1 VTLGSARLTIEGM
14 AEADP
19 GEFITPKL
27 VGARFEGGVIP
38 LEVLA
43 DLAGL
48 SELLIETAKW
58 KFLQKNP
65 GRKRSPR
72 GFTKGVELKL
82 TEIKDGSAIPVIALS
97 FATTAGSLFPP
108 ESATYLPEARDA
120 IVSAIDAAANKKPI
134 ELAEHLLAYFD
145 RVGRNLGPE
154 EAIEFPNNGQQHPAR
169 LNKATR
175 RALVLASQSVD
186 ELTDPTQVQ
195 GLVPEADQSRK
206 TFQLQLADGRKITG
220 PLTAQHRLELIEAF
234 NAYTN
239 RQRVL
244 IDCIGRFNRNNRLV
258 GIETIEQVTLLD
270 PLDISARL
278 DELRSLE
285 VGWLQGDGVALAA
298 EGLDRL
304 GEAFSSYFP
313 DKTTPPHLYP
323 TPEGNISAEWS
334 LPPYEVS
341 LKIDLA
347 SMKGNLHALKLD
359 DDAEFSEDLDLAQ
372 KDGWHALV
380 NFIGTL
386 PGGQL

>member
-1 VTLGSARLTIEGM
+1 M
-14 AEADP
+14 AETNP

-82 TEIKDGSAIPVIALS
+82 TGIKDGSAIPVIALS
-97 FATTAGSLFPP
+97 VVAAAGSLFPP

-120 IVSAIDAAANKKPI
+120 IVKAIDAAANKKPI
-134 ELAEHLLAYFD
+134 ELPEQLLAYFD
-145 RVGRNLGPE
+145 RVGRNLGPD
-154 EAIEFPNNGQQHPAR
+154 EAIEFPNAGQPNPAR

-186 ELTDPTQVQ
+186 ELTDLTQIQ
-195 GLVPEADQSRK
+195 GLIPEADQSRK
-206 TFQLQLADGRKITG
+206 TFELQLADGRKITG
-220 PLTAQHRLELIEAF
+220 PLSTQHRLQLMEAF
-234 NAYTN
+234 NAYTK

-258 GIETIEQVTLLD
+258 GIESIELVTLLD

-278 DELRSLE
+278 GELRSLE
-285 VGWLQGDGVALAA
+285 AGWLDGGGLALAPD
-298 EGLDRL
+298 GLDRL
-304 GEAFSSYFP
+304 EKAFDLYFP

-341 LKIDLA
+341 LTIDLA
-347 SMKGNLHALKLD
+347 SMKGSLHTLKLD
-359 DDAEFSEDLDLAQ
+359 DDTESTRELDLAQ
-372 KDGWHALV
+372 TKGWKDLV
-380 NFIGTL
+380 GVIGAL